1 MSTARIHIHRAVMDD
16 SLREATA
23 TRAWLAARRWPMFNC
38 IGSPGAGKTALLEG
52 LATLLA
58 GRLKFAV
65 IEGDC
70 ATARDAERVAA
81 HGIHAIQIVTG
92 DGCHLPAA
100 AVNKALAD
108 LPADS
113 ECVLVENV
121 GNLVCPAAFD
131 IGETAKVAVL
141 SVTEG
146 EDKPLKYPALFRK
159 AGAIVLTKTDLLP
172 HLRFNLEACR
182 HAIRQIN
189 SAAPLFEVSARAG
202 TGLSALADWL
212 LAQAAAARQ
221 ACAPLGQALGK

>member
-1 MSTARIHIHRAVMDD
+1 MSTAHIHIHRAVMDD
-16 SLREATA
+16 SLREAMA
-23 TRAWLAARRWPMFNC
+23 TRAWLAQRRWPMFNF
-38 IGSPGAGKTALLEG
+38 IGSPGAGKTALLEA
-52 LATLLA
+52 LAGALA

-81 HGIHAIQIVTG
+81 RGIHAVQIVTG

-100 AVNKALAD
+100 AVRAALAD
-108 LPADS
+108 LPADG

-159 AGAIVLTKTDLLP
+159 AGALVLTKTDLLP
-172 HLRFNLEACR
+172 HLRFDLDACR
-182 HAIRQIN
+182 RALRQVN
-189 SAAPLFEVSARAG
+189 SVAPLFEVSARSG
-202 TGLSALADWL
+202 RGLAALADWL
-212 LAQAAAARQ
+212 LQQKNATS
-221 ACAPLGQALGK
+221 G